1 MFPIE
6 VPPLRERQENIP
18 LLVAYFVDRY
28 ARKAGKTI
36 ENIDKRTLEILQGYS
51 WPGNIWE
58 LQNVIERSV
67 ILCETDTLV
76 IDESWLRREILKP
89 QRPVKSLTEDL
100 VTREGEMIERALAAS
115 LGRVSGPSGAAAKLG
130 IRGSTLESKI
140 KAIGIRKER
149 FKSS

>member
-1 MFPIE
+1 
-6 VPPLRERQENIP
+6 
-18 LLVAYFVDRY
+18 
-28 ARKAGKTI
+28 
-36 ENIDKRTLEILQGYS
+36 
-51 WPGNIWE
+51 
-58 LQNVIERSV
+58 VIERSV
-67 ILCETDTLV
+67 ILYETDTLV